1 MIGLLRAAV
10 LLAVV
15 LPTPRE
21 VQAQAAPSQ
30 TPGTVRVFLDCNY
43 SCDEQF
49 VRREITFVD
58 YVRDRT
64 EADVHILLTTQ
75 GTGGGGTEYT
85 IKFIGLQRFAGVE
98 QTLKHVAVT
107 TATSDERRRGIVEV
121 LKRGLVRYVAESPL
135 APRIRITLAEAEG
148 GLAGPRDQSK
158 DPWNLWVFRA
168 EVGGSLDGERSSKS
182 HSLRGD
188 LSANRTTEG
197 IKIQLSSSGNYREST
212 FELGDGET
220 FTTTS
225 RDFSTNALIA
235 KSLTKQWSAAIVA
248 RVSSSTFVNQDLAV
262 RLAAGA
268 EYDFFPYS
276 ESTRRLLTVQYTVG
290 YDRFD
295 YKEETIFDRASE
307 QLADHRFQTSLS
319 MRQPWGSS
327 FATVYFSQYLTKPDK
342 YSITAFGDANVRL
355 FKGFSF
361 NLFGEVARTRDQL
374 YLPKG
379 EASTE
384 EILVRQRQLET
395 GYRYFMHFGI
405 SYSFGSI
412 FNNVVNPRFGS

>member
-1 MIGLLRAAV
+1 
-10 LLAVV
+10 
-15 LPTPRE
+15 
-21 VQAQAAPSQ
+21 
-30 TPGTVRVFLDCNY
+30 
-43 SCDEQF
+43 
-49 VRREITFVD
+49 
-58 YVRDRT
+58 
-64 EADVHILLTTQ
+64 
-75 GTGGGGTEYT
+75 
-85 IKFIGLQRFAGVE
+85 
-98 QTLKHVAVT
+98 
-107 TATSDERRRGIVEV
+107 
-121 LKRGLVRYVAESPL
+121 
-135 APRIRITLAEAEG
+135 
-148 GLAGPRDQSK
+148 
-158 DPWNLWVFRA
+158 
-168 EVGGSLDGERSSKS
+168 
-182 HSLRGD
+182 
-188 LSANRTTEG
+188 
-197 IKIQLSSSGNYREST
+197 
-212 FELGDGET
+212 
-220 FTTTS
+220 
-225 RDFSTNALIA
+225 
-235 KSLTKQWSAAIVA
+235 
-248 RVSSSTFVNQDLAV
+248 VNQDLAV

-268 EYDFFPYS
+268 EYDFFPYN

-295 YKEETIFDRASE
+295 YKEETIFSRASE